1 MKIKKTSFKD
11 CFLIEKKI
19 FKDQRGFFFEIF
31 KKNEFNEILK
41 KKFNFVQDNLSYSY
55 KGVLRGL
62 HYQKNKPQGKLVRVV
77 CGSIYDV
84 VVDIRKNSPTF
95 GKWEGFNLNSSNN
108 LQIWVPPGFAH
119 GFLSLSNKTI
129 IEYKCTEYYNPNSEC
144 GILWNDD
151 YLNIKWPINKIG
163 KLIVS
168 KKDKMLN
175 KFKNQ
180 F

>member
-108 LQIWVPPGFAH
+108 CFNNIYLVSNSFYLV
-119 GFLSLSNKTI
+119 LSYSINTSFVLDS
-129 IEYKCTEYYNPNSEC
+129 SEF
-144 GILWNDD
+144 I
-151 YLNIKWPINKIG
+151 
-163 KLIVS
+163 
-168 KKDKMLN
+168 
-175 KFKNQ
+175 
-180 F
+180 

>member
-1 MKIKKTSFKD
+1 M
-11 CFLIEKKI
+11 
-19 FKDQRGFFFEIF
+19 
-31 KKNEFNEILK
+31 
-41 KKFNFVQDNLSYSY
+41 
-55 KGVLRGL
+55 
-62 HYQKNKPQGKLVRVV
+62 
-77 CGSIYDV
+77 
-84 VVDIRKNSPTF
+84 VDIRKNSPTF